1 MGKKSGGSSSTTT
14 TYKPSPE
21 ESALMQQAL
30 KFQQAIYPNAIKL
43 NDVAGNLLYNSLG
56 DTQVDYTQLMNNA
69 LSQIQAGQTGISNL
83 ANGVI
88 PESYQTAMENSIK
101 SGVENSMGNLLS
113 DLGARGVVNSSVM
126 DTGLKGI
133 SDSAAN
139 TMAQNWNNTVSQ
151 LSGLYGQQIDAAGQP
166 IANASAAQE
175 AAQQPALNLWNSS
188 LGLGTASNGALS
200 AIGGKGTSTSSQ
212 KNPSSG
218 GLFGGILS
226 GIGGIFCFAPE
237 TKVRKADGKEVPI
250 TEIQAGDTVLCPQA
264 DGTDKEEQ
272 VLCTATPTYN
282 DCWNIICKDNDS
294 THIVSATLTQP
305 IMTADGQFV
314 EIGKLTLG
322 SEIKGRGKIINMVYS
337 GERKV
342 YDLQVSGENN
352 YYADGFI
359 AKGGSTDNWVKDGEN
374 VG

>member
-88 PESYQTAMENSIK
+88 PESYQTAMEDSIK
-101 SGVENSMGNLLS
+101 SGVENSMGNLLG

-133 SDSAAN
+133 SDSVAN

-175 AAQQPALNLWNSS
+175 AAQQPALNLWNAS

-237 TKVRKADGKEVPI
+237 TKVRKVDGKEVPI

-264 DGTDKEEQ
+264 DGTDKAEK
-272 VLCTATPTYN
+272 VLHTATPTYN
-282 DCWNIICKDNDS
+282 DCWNIICKDKDH